1 MCTLVGMADR
11 KGKPLSD
18 AEKAERDHTEKGLKK
33 VKTEQAGEEA
43 GAQHTD
49 VSGDLFPPE
58 KPPSK

>member
-1 MCTLVGMADR
+1 MCTLVGVAER

-18 AEKAERDHTEKGLKK
+18 AEKVARDHTEKELKK

-49 VSGDLFPPE
+49 VSGVLFTPKK
-58 KPPSK
+58 KPAK